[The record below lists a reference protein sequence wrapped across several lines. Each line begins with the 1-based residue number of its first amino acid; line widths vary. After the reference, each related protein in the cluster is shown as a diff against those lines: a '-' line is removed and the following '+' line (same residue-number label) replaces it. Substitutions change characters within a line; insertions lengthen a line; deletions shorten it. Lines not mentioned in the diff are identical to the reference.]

1 MDKLLNLVP
10 QFRHA
15 MATRMQGVDR
25 FEILTNID
33 GSSVGSTMID
43 HQNLVIKVDL
53 RREEISGCIID
64 GGSGMNLINKATC
77 NRLGITEW
85 EVCPF

>member
-15 MATRMQGVDR
+15 MATRMRGVDR

-43 HQNLVIKVDL
+43 HQNLVIKVVL
-53 RREEISGCIID
+53 
-64 GGSGMNLINKATC
+64 
-77 NRLGITEW
+77 
-85 EVCPF
+85 